1 MLILLKILFVLVLV
15 GGGVMT
21 GYFVYFN
28 SVIRERSDSEKKL
41 TLPIMLFL
49 FGLVMTVLFSA
60 AVQIS
65 PTQVGVVTNTWTGEL
80 YSLDSGTHIWPFSK
94 SVVPLITKVTVY
106 STMQRF
112 IEIGSTPA
120 AEGGVAASS
129 GSPGQPVVFFAAR
142 GWATINKES
151 ILELH
156 KKYGEDYLTSW
167 VESVWITTL
176 KQVQGKNLYDYVAS
190 QRLDMETTVEKELQ
204 LQLLASDGVTP
215 LVIVSQLAIVD
226 FDYDEKVNAF
236 LNTVSDMQFQT
247 QQAKQQT
254 NINTEKQKA
263 EVIAAETNYLVTKR
277 AAEAAQVKNVT
288 EAQGLADAVK
298 LAADAEAYKIAAEA
312 EAQAQAIAVVQKN
325 LTPMYND
332 YLRALGWD
340 GAYPKYWLGGGTLP
354 VLSIPVEPQ

>member
-1 MLILLKILFVLVLV
+1 MLILLKVLFAVVLIA
-15 GGGVMT
+15 GAIMA

-28 SVIRERSDSEKKL
+28 SIRERSDSEKKL
-41 TLPIMLFL
+41 TLPIMLFF

-94 SVVPLITKVTVY
+94 NVMPLITRVTVY

-129 GSPGQPVVFFAAR
+129 ASPGQPVVFFAAR
-142 GWATINKES
+142 GWATINKDA

-156 KKYGEDYLTSW
+156 KKYGEDYLTTW

-204 LQLLASDGVTP
+204 LQLLASDGETP

-226 FDYDEKVNAF
+226 FDYDEKVNEF
-236 LNTVSDMQFQT
+236 LNAVSDMQFQA

-254 NINTEKQKA
+254 SINAEKQKA
-263 EVIAAETNYLVTKR
+263 DVIAAETSYLVIKR
-277 AAEAAQVKNVT
+277 TAEATQIKNVT

-298 LAADAEAYKIAAEA
+298 LAADAEAYKITA
-312 EAQAQAIAVVQKN
+312 EAQAQAQAVSVIQRN
-325 LTPMYND
+325 LTPSYID

-340 GAYPKYWLGGGTLP
+340 GAYPQYWLGGSALP
-354 VLSIPVEPQ
+354 VLSIPVEP